1 MGADRKIINDAC
13 RLGDWRLK
21 YICVK
26 RIKKKKKIRTS
37 YSLQQE
43 GRVSNV

>member
-1 MGADRKIINDAC
+1 MEADRKIIDDAC

-26 RIKKKKKIRTS
+26 RIKKRKKEKNT
-37 YSLQQE
+37 
-43 GRVSNV
+43 N